1 MLDVLRRVQ
10 GGPIPRPTDVQITR
24 WGKDPFSQG
33 SYSYIQIGSSP
44 ADQDALAA
52 PVAGRLLFA
61 GEASSAARFGYA
73 DGALSTGIREAKRL
87 LRARKVQLRAYRS
100 ALVSG

>member
-1 MLDVLRRVQ
+1 MLQILRAVQ
-10 GGPIPRPTDVQITR
+10 GGPIPKPTRVVITR
-24 WGKDPFSQG
+24 WGRDPFTRG
-33 SYSYIQIGSSP
+33 SYSYIKIGSSP

-73 DGALSTGIREAKRL
+73 DGAFSTGIREAKRL
-87 LRARKVQLRAYRS
+87 LRAPRVQLS
-100 ALVSG
+100 AS